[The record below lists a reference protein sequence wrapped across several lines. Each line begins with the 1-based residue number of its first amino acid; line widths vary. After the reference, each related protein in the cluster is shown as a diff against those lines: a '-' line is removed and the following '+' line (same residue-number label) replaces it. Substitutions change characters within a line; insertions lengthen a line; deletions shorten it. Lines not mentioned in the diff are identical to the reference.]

1 MISSKTVTSECE
13 DSGYPIKIT
22 VKCHIMAVRVTIIKK
37 TGDKSVGED
46 VEKRQRLYTI
56 AGNINWCSRYGKQHG
71 NSLKD

>member
-46 VEKRQRLYTI
+46 VEKRQHLCTV
-56 AGNINWCSRYGKQHG
+56 GK
-71 NSLKD
+71 NVT